1 MAPKMVIPQHRM
13 GKDMKRAL
21 IVVDIQN
28 DFLPGGA
35 LAVPDG
41 DAILPFVVQL
51 LRSGPNYDL
60 IVVTQDWHPAGHG
73 SFASSHSGIAPYQL
87 GELFGLPQMFWPD
100 HCVEGT
106 EGARLSVEVEQ
117 VLEQIK
123 EAGRL
128 VVTVQKGQNRDVDS
142 YSAFFDNARR
152 HDTGLQG
159 VLKEHGITDVDVV
172 GLAFDYCVK
181 ATAIDATSLGFTT
194 RVLQE
199 GTRPV
204 DSTATAGVI
213 SELSDAGVACIANE
227 K

>member
-1 MAPKMVIPQHRM
+1 
-13 GKDMKRAL
+13 MKRAL

-41 DAILPFVVQL
+41 DAILPFVEKL
-51 LRSGPNYDL
+51 LRTGLNYDL

-73 SFASSHSGIAPYQL
+73 SFAASHSRTAPFQL
-87 GELFGLPQMFWPD
+87 GELSGLSQMFWPD

-106 EGARLSVEVEQ
+106 KGARLSVEIEE
-117 VLEQIK
+117 VLGQMEA
-123 EAGRL
+123 AGRL
-128 VVTVQKGQNRDVDS
+128 VITVQKGQDRDVDS
-142 YSAFFDNARR
+142 YSAFFDNARI

-159 VLKEHGITDVDVV
+159 VLRKHGISDVDIV

-181 ATAIDATSLGFTT
+181 ATAIDAASLGFKT
-194 RVLQE
+194 RVLLQ

-204 DSTATAGVI
+204 EPSAEAGVLL
-213 SELSDAGVACIANE
+213 ELSEAGVVCVANE
-227 K
+227 VYDS